1 MELPFTINEIYI
13 VKKPVDFRKGINGLL
28 KIINDQY
35 DRNPCDGALYIFT
48 SRAKDRIKCVY
59 YDGTGSWLFY
69 KILNSGRFDWNM
81 EGQDLISVT
90 PEQLGWLL
98 QGLCIDTGSVFKKF
112 TPAFV

>member
-1 MELPFTINEIYI
+1 MTLSPGILKRDLAFQLDPTRFFIDPEIYI
-13 VKKPVDFRKGINGLL
+13 LKKPVDFRKGINGLL

-35 DRNPCDGALYIFT
+35 DMNPCDGAIYIFT

-69 KILNSGRFDWNM
+69 KILNSGRFDWYI

-98 QGLCIDTGSVFKKF
+98 Q
-112 TPAFV
+112 